1 MDTALT
7 ELDGGDRCAITV
19 TVRDHQTHAIRDRT
33 VHRLT
38 VETTEGEVLHL
49 FGRRNPESD
58 LAVETGRSYAVAD
71 VLASTSRDPLADDEA
86 WCPDCSGTIRPGCHA
101 DVADTAISTAA
112 RDGGATD
119 AGEVTGAFGVVDDR
133 TTFSLIQEE
142 ADGTDADAVD
152 DWQPMRDARPPSPP
166 AYVCTDCGR
175 ELSSY
180 EVQRPAD
187 ERERTRSRTETEAVA
202 DAAPTEILNSAVD
215 SAAAAP
221 SEETLG
227 MAAGGAKDVG
237 NFRENVAEGYTPQ
250 PEAISDEG
258 LFYDYHFETGE
269 RDATDSAAAFS
280 PRYATGASEHP
291 VSGEREY
298 FVSVGLDST
307 LSMAEFERPR
317 LDLVAVLDVSGSM
330 DSPFDAYYY
339 DEHDR
344 RHEVDDA
351 GTKMEAAAD
360 ALCALTEQLDA
371 DDRLG
376 VVLYNSRAH
385 LAKPLRDVG
394 STNMDAIRRHIRDV
408 QAGGGTN
415 LEDGF
420 EAAVDLLQD
429 APAEAS
435 VERRVVF
442 MTDMMP
448 NTGRT
453 GEGALTERFER
464 AAEHGIHTT
473 FVGMGLDE
481 NAELADALSGVR
493 GANHY
498 FVHSTAEFE
507 RRLGDEF
514 DYMVTP
520 LVYDLALDL
529 DAGAHDVAAVHGAP
543 DADPESGRLLSVGTL
558 FPSAKTEGE
567 ARGGV
572 VLVRLDPEDATTP
585 NATPQNATTPNERE
599 REPLALEASWTE
611 RDGTEHAERVTITL
625 PEETP
630 WYGHD
635 GVRKA
640 VGLSRYAREL
650 RTWARDV
657 HHADDRGVD
666 DWLVADQGG
675 EHERESVSLHVSS
688 AHAARFAELDSYLER
703 EQAGIGDE
711 TLQQERDLLATLQ
724 EAVPG
729 ARSDRG
735 VSE

>member
-1 MDTALT
+1 MNSTPTAF
-7 ELDGGDRCAITV
+7 DGGDRHAITI
-19 TVRDHQTHAIRDRT
+19 TVHDQQTHEADDRT
-33 VHRLT
+33 VHHLT
-38 VETTEGEVLHL
+38 VETDEGEPMEL
-49 FGRRNPESD
+49 FSLTD
-58 LAVETGRSYAVAD
+58 FAVDFDGATERSYEVQALLSS
-71 VLASTSRDPLADDEA
+71 VLPEPLSEDEA
-86 WCPDCSGTIRPGCHA
+86 WCPDCSGAIRDGCL
-101 DVADTAISTAA
+101 ADTVETAIATAA
-112 RDGGATD
+112 RA
-119 AGEVTGAFGVVDDR
+119 AGVTQRFGVVDDQ
-133 TTFSLIQEE
+133 TTITPVGQDT
-142 ADGTDADAVD
+142 AGVD
-152 DWQPMRDARPPSPP
+152 DWQPMHGTETLSPP
-166 AYVCTDCGR
+166 EYVCTDCGR
-175 ELSSY
+175 HLSSY
-180 EVQRPAD
+180 ELQR
-187 ERERTRSRTETEAVA
+187 AVDDSDTTHGEPVTDQA
-202 DAAPTEILNSAVD
+202 PLESIEHSMDYNAAPASN
-215 SAAAAP
+215 
-221 SEETLG
+221 ETLG
-227 MAAGGAKDVG
+227 MATGGAKDVG
-237 NFRENVAEGYTPQ
+237 NFRENVEEGYTPQ

-258 LFYDYHFETGE
+258 LFYDYHFETGD
-269 RDATDSAAAFS
+269 RDATGSEAAFS
-280 PRYATGASEHP
+280 PRYATAASEHP
-291 VSGEREY
+291 LTGEREQ

-344 RHEVDDA
+344 RHEVEDA

-360 ALCALTEQLDA
+360 ALCALTEQLDD

-394 STNMDAIRRHIRDV
+394 RTNMDAIRRHIRDV

-429 APAEAS
+429 GRTDAS

-448 NTGRT
+448 NTGQT
-453 GEGALTERFER
+453 GETALTERFER

-498 FVHSTAEFE
+498 FVHSTEEFE

-520 LVYDLALDL
+520 LVYDLALEL

-543 DADPESGRLLSVGTL
+543 DADPDSGRLLDVGTL
-558 FPSAKTEGE
+558 FPSAKSDGE

-572 VLVRLDPEDATTP
+572 VLVRLDDVDAT
-585 NATPQNATTPNERE
+585 
-599 REPLALEASWTE
+599 EPLELEASWTE
-611 RDGTEHAERVTITL
+611 RDGSEHAERVTIAL
-625 PEETP
+625 PGETP
-630 WYGHD
+630 YYGHD
-635 GVRKA
+635 GIRKA
-640 VGLSRYAREL
+640 VALSRYAREL
-650 RTWARDV
+650 RAWARDV

-666 DWLVADQGG
+666 DWISADQRG
-675 EHERESVSLHVSS
+675 EHERESVALHVSS
-688 AHAARFAELDSYLER
+688 AHAARFADLRSYLER
-703 EQAGIGDE
+703 EQAAVGDE
-711 TLQQERDLLATLQ
+711 TLQQERELLAALQ
-724 EAVPG
+724 EAAPG
-729 ARSDRG
+729 ASPDHG
-735 VSE
+735 VTE